1 MLLQCELCQ
10 TICMDIAKVP
20 CGFFIEKDKGG
31 NFTFVMPQDEE
42 CYRNICIGCLFNI

>member
-1 MLLQCELCQ
+1 
-10 TICMDIAKVP
+10 MDIAKVP